1 MAKKNDK
8 KKAIEN
14 LREKIDTIDEKLLE
28 MLQKRVSFSA
38 QIAFLKNAIDTPIYN
53 PERERDIIKSI
64 IEKNKKFFQKKSR
77 LQPEVILRDN
87 SLHSIFSEIVSACR
101 QSVVATRA
109 GFLGPEGSF
118 SHLAALQLFGSTA
131 SLKAHSTIAE
141 VFNAVS
147 RGDESLAVVPIEN
160 SFEGIV
166 TQSIDRLA
174 SDPVHIIYECYLPI
188 HLTLLSRERDL
199 KNIEKIYSHP
209 QALAQS
215 SIWINKNLPN
225 AELIETSSTSQAAYQ
240 STITKKSGS
249 IGHRRLAA
257 LYPTLSIK
265 KNRIENSKAN
275 VTRFVV
281 ISPRP
286 FFSSGKEDITT
297 VIISIKDKPGALLE
311 VLKLFASSKINLT
324 NLVSRPSKR
333 KAFDYIFFIDFVGNV
348 RDKKVKNTLDKIE
361 KIVMNTKILGSY
373 PKGISL
379 DS

>member
-1 MAKKNDK
+1 MAKKDDK
-8 KKAIEN
+8 KKEIEEI
-14 LREKIDTIDEKLLE
+14 RKKIDSIDEKLLE

-38 QIAFLKNAIDTPIYN
+38 KIAFLKNAIDTPIYN
-53 PERERDIIKSI
+53 PERERDIVKSI
-64 IEKNKKFFQKKSR
+64 IEKNKNTQRKSR
-77 LQPEVILRDN
+77 LQPELILQEK
-87 SLHSIFSEIVSACR
+87 SLHFIFSEIVSACR
-101 QSVVATRA
+101 QSVVATKS

-118 SHLAALQLFGSTA
+118 SHLAALQIFGSTA
-131 SLKAHSTIAE
+131 LLRAHSTIAE
-141 VFNAVS
+141 VFNAVVS
-147 RGDESLAVVPIEN
+147 GEESLAVVPIEN

-174 SDPVHIIYECYLPI
+174 SDPVHIVYECYLPI
-188 HLTLLSRERDL
+188 HLTLLSREKDL
-199 KNIEKIYSHP
+199 SSIEKVYSHP

-215 SIWINKNLPN
+215 STWLYKNLPN

-240 STITKKSGS
+240 STITPKSAS
-249 IGHRRLAA
+249 IGHRRLEV

-265 KNRIENSKAN
+265 KSRIENSQTN

-281 ISPRP
+281 ISGRP
-286 FFSSGKEDITT
+286 FVSSGKDDITT

-311 VLKLFASSKINLT
+311 VLKLFAESKINLT
-324 NLVSRPSKR
+324 NLVSRPSKK

-348 RDKKVKNTLDKIE
+348 RDKKVKATLDKIE
-361 KIVMNTKILGSY
+361 KVVMNTKILGSY